1 MQETRFI
8 ENAAKVEAWINALP
22 EEVTEVRKNQMRLN
36 QITDNI
42 ELGLDDSADD
52 EERTLC
58 WTTMSKNGAYFAKNY
73 STLEAFP
80 KARMGRADRY
90 PTELRIIMTTSSQE
104 YKSALLALPTEVQ
117 QMLINYNLPHGRTG
131 GNYSTYENYVDHLV
145 SVSVRNMEAAIDEG
159 RNILDKKGVWVVKE
173 GLPQMT
179 PPPTKEEREAA
190 IAKIEESNE

>member
-1 MQETRFI
+1 
-8 ENAAKVEAWINALP
+8 
-22 EEVTEVRKNQMRLN
+22 
-36 QITDNI
+36 
-42 ELGLDDSADD
+42 
-52 EERTLC
+52 
-58 WTTMSKNGAYFAKNY
+58 
-73 STLEAFP
+73 
-80 KARMGRADRY
+80 MGRADRY

-131 GNYSTYENYVDHLV
+131 GNYTTYENYVDHLV

-179 PPPTKEEREAA
+179 PPPTKEEKEAA
-190 IAKIEESNE
+190 IATIEESNE